1 MNSEKIPMLNA
12 DIVWRI
18 LDDGAVIV
26 TPRAGNVRVLNHVG
40 TSIWKLIDGENS
52 LAEIES
58 QLIHTY
64 EVPVERARKDLELFM
79 SELEKRGMISW
90 KGTQGERT

>member
-1 MNSEKIPMLNA
+1 MNTNKIPALHP
-12 DIVWRI
+12 DIIWRI

-26 TPRAGNVRVLNHVG
+26 TPRAGNVRVLNRVG
-40 TSIWKLIDGENS
+40 TAIWQLIDGQRS

-64 EVPVERARKDLELFM
+64 DVPVNQARSDLSSFMEELA
-79 SELEKRGMISW
+79 RRDMIVW
-90 KGTQGERT
+90 KKENQPSG